1 MRTFIHP
8 VIFIHPSA
16 RPSIRPYPETGE
28 GNLQRREDWVL
39 DSPPA
44 HIRRSWSKL
53 LCYCSPVSR
62 RGGARVAEKQTKK
75 KLRDKAGDDEEKE
88 NQKKKRKRK
97 KNQKKWW
104 TTARRRGAASGLV
117 APTSPLPY
125 PPSFPLHF
133 SFPFSASH
141 HTSSHHL
148 SNLIEPHLIF
158 SSPVVCRQ
166 PVSAWGRQAHAPQ
179 ILLPSLSVGRPPHQ
193 LLLPPPPPD
202 FLQL

>member
-1 MRTFIHP
+1 M
-8 VIFIHPSA
+8 VQA
-16 RPSIRPYPETGE
+16 
-28 GNLQRREDWVL
+28 
-39 DSPPA
+39 A
-44 HIRRSWSKL
+44 L
-53 LCYCSPVSR
+53 LPLPVSR

-75 KLRDKAGDDEEKE
+75 KLRDKAGDDEDKE

-141 HTSSHHL
+141 HTSSHHTT
-148 SNLIEPHLIF
+148 SHIIEPHLIF

-179 ILLPSLSVGRPPHQ
+179 ILLPSLSVGRLTNRSS
-193 LLLPPPPPD
+193 LLH
-202 FLQL
+202 LQIFCNCEEPQRNAEVRL